1 MLWTELWTK
10 LAVID
15 VRVKLIVANV
25 DPQYLEE
32 LEENFTG
39 YSNSTICDLIT
50 HLHTTWCKIQNQENM
65 DAKAALRTPW
75 SDTPNR
81 HITKYTQE
89 LTRSAAACVAI
100 GILCTDDKKVMI
112 FVENMYASAHF
123 TEIKL
128 VAWEN
133 SPSQQHKWDNTV
145 Q

>member
-50 HLHTTWCKIQNQENM
+50 HLHTT
-65 DAKAALRTPW
+65 
-75 SDTPNR
+75 
-81 HITKYTQE
+81 
-89 LTRSAAACVAI
+89 
-100 GILCTDDKKVMI
+100 
-112 FVENMYASAHF
+112 
-123 TEIKL
+123 
-128 VAWEN
+128 
-133 SPSQQHKWDNTV
+133 
-145 Q
+145 